1 MKILIDTNFVLTC
14 VKQKIDFSN
23 LAEEL
28 FDEKIEWLV
37 PQDVLNELGVLKDR
51 KGMKVADRTAAKTSF
66 EILEK
71 IGAKVVELEGK
82 NPNVDIKI
90 VNYILGKKIIL
101 ATLDRNLKG
110 RVNNRILTIRGKKM
124 LEII

>member
-71 IGAKVVELEGK
+71 IGTDEKEL
-82 NPNVDIKI
+82 
-90 VNYILGKKIIL
+90 KKL
-101 ATLDRNLKG
+101 LK
-110 RVNNRILTIRGKKM
+110 
-124 LEII
+124 

>member
-71 IGAKVVELEGK
+71 IGAKVVELGGK

-90 VNYILGKKIIL
+90 VNYILDKEIIL

-110 RVNNRILTIRGKKM
+110 RVKNQILTIRGKKM
-124 LEII
+124 IEII